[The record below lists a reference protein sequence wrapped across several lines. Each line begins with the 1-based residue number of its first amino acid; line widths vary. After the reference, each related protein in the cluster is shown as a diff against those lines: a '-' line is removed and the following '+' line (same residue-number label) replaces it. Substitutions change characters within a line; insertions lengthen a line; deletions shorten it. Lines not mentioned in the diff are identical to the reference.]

1 MLARPRAASYGRL
14 FTLARSCPFNS
25 MVPVL
30 AIADLVADRLS
41 LIPIV
46 TPLERLRHPSQLSA
60 RTFCIFPR
68 ELSSPRRIYRTQ
80 RSSEFLLWPAQPQ
93 ARTTIPFFAQVVHE
107 EARPLDCR
115 AGDEA
120 GRNRDPRRTSRRQN
134 FVQRPGLVPDSS
146 SGRLNGEN
154 SREEVQNV
162 RKSSSAWPRGEQQ
175 PVLAT
180 HQRLMKRQK
189 RRGAQGDGELSNA
202 ASIEKERLESAEQPV
217 APRQVGRPTTRAPP
231 DDQLLLEQE
240 SLRDHRTYTTG
251 ATEPRATPA
260 RCSSVSRRFLMC
272 ASA

>member
-1 MLARPRAASYGRL
+1 MR
-14 FTLARSCPFNS
+14 
-25 MVPVL
+25 
-30 AIADLVADRLS
+30 
-41 LIPIV
+41 
-46 TPLERLRHPSQLSA
+46 RLRRSGPARERSELAS

-202 ASIEKERLESAEQPV
+202 AWIEKERLESAEQPV
-217 APRQVGRPTTRAPP
+217 APRQVGRPTTSAPQ
-231 DDQLLLEQE
+231 DDQLLLEKE
-240 SLRDHRTYTTG
+240 IPAITARTPPGPQSRAATT
-251 ATEPRATPA
+251 A
-260 RCSSVSRRFLMC
+260 RCTSVSRRFLMC